1 MKSRIV
7 LVVLLLCT
15 QFAYSQT
22 TRYWVGGATAA
33 FNVATSWSTAGVG
46 GAGNGVPVAGDFLI
60 VDGTDISSAVG
71 LQTGAVIITAV
82 STIALGDFV
91 LQNNADVT
99 LQAAAA
105 RTLTINNA
113 AGTDLVVNTGSTL
126 TVSTNVDFTMAA
138 GATGTI
144 DGVLTIVAGRTF
156 TTSGVATITTVNGT
170 INNTG
175 TVTSTATGLVFSAS
189 GIYNHA
195 QNAGTIPTA
204 TWNATSICNVTGTT
218 ATAPTGL
225 NQTFGDFN
233 FNCNVLTGART
244 ATTGGAM
251 IVQGDFSIAG
261 TSGANTM
268 TIQLGNSNFTVNGTT
283 TINANGIIN
292 DNNGGGTNLFVGLVT
307 VNLNGQW
314 NMPQTCTFR
323 GGLTVNSS
331 TFIAT
336 STYTFN
342 TNDQTLSG
350 TQSFSITNIVCGT
363 VGRTLTNANINGLT
377 IVGTL
382 SGAGNFTN
390 GTPVFQAVLYLSA
403 NADPLST
410 FTGTKDF
417 TSNINTVNYS
427 GAGAQTIGAYN
438 FYNLTASG
446 GGTRTLANGGTIGI
460 SGLFTPSGTYVTT
473 NNTINFNGTGTQDIP
488 TLTAPYY
495 NNIIISGN
503 STKTLIGNVTI
514 GAAGIVNL
522 TSGVLDLANFNL
534 TVSNNA
540 VNAIQ
545 GAFSSTNMIATS
557 GTGYLERNA
566 GATLPQSY
574 PIGAGGYYSPAIIS
588 ALTTTSPTIR
598 IRAIPTALN
607 PSYINKYWDV
617 TIPSG
622 VITNATATFQYDP
635 AELNGALPSISF
647 SPDGGTSWQNPP
659 LTGAPTFGANSFTI
673 TGTSSFAGWWTMGYK
688 TYYSYQT
695 GNWNISST
703 WTSDPSGT
711 LQIGSTLPNNNDKV
725 VILTGRTVTLTGDVS
740 TSNLD
745 VTINDG
751 GYLNLDTR
759 RFSNPLSAL
768 RGQGTLKLASANFPI
783 VTTNTFINAGGGTV
797 EYNVAINLP
806 AAQTV
811 YNNLTI
817 NTVGTVIQVN
827 NITLNGNLY
836 IQNGTYQINDNT
848 NTRRRLIINGN
859 VSVDNGAAISVGTG
873 VTNSTTNP
881 IGINGGA
888 SPFMNY
894 YDQQSHRVVINGD
907 FINNG
912 TVRFTNLTYP
922 LFNAFP
928 PTVLGATSGF
938 ATVYFFGSTDN
949 TLTCN
954 GQTDFYNLVIDKGTD
969 QTYELTINSSSY
981 SNFRLFGANVSPGEN
996 DVINPDLKKAL
1007 WIRTGTLVLTG
1018 FVVIPSLSEGNT
1030 VTAPS
1035 SDFTIPANACLT
1047 IDGQNVV
1054 VLVTA
1059 DDYRDVNVSY
1069 GVAGGSGL
1077 VNGVGQGGYSG
1088 LKVLGKLIVN
1098 DGYLSTRESAGL
1110 LYSNL
1115 NSGQI
1120 FINGGVVDV
1129 KQFDGYAGGLI
1140 SYTQSGGLFTLRG
1153 RLQRTPISYTSVSD
1167 LVNAPLNTT
1176 RANEGSIDAAA
1187 GSFSVNSASNVFAMS
1202 SGTIRIYDA
1211 TAVAGRVF
1219 DILSSASNYNVTGG
1233 TLELASVTGTVTA
1246 DAPAWFISSNAP
1258 VGNLLLNRSS
1268 GSSTSRLNAG
1278 YPLTVLKN
1286 LTIQVG
1292 DLEAN
1297 GQDVSIGGDF
1307 TLQSGTT
1314 YSTGANTTTFNGSG
1328 TQIFNINTGSAL
1340 SLNKFTINKVAGDAL
1355 NFAGSQT
1362 TVNVN
1367 DNFRLVL
1374 GTLNDNGNTINVLKD
1389 VYNSGVHNGTGK
1401 ISFIGTVAQAIDG
1414 NGIFNNIELNNNTAV
1429 TSPVSLVDNITING
1443 VLTFSRDKLF
1453 NIGSYNLKLNASAS
1467 IISGSGSF
1475 LSRYIQTSGNSG
1487 DGGVTKAYSSTTAF
1501 VFPIGAPTLI
1511 PVRAVKYTPA
1521 TIGFSSAP
1529 TTYGSITIIP
1539 VGYEHPS
1546 TTVNGQSLTYFWRIK
1561 SSGFVGI
1568 PANSVTH
1575 TFVYDQLDVVGTES
1589 NYIPSVYNRATYTWN
1604 NGVAANIN
1612 TGTNTISDW
1621 AAPTNSR
1628 AFLDG
1633 DYTAGDACF
1642 GTPTKFY
1649 SIASSAWNLNTTWSY
1664 TSGGAA
1670 VPAGA
1675 VAGVN
1680 FPGPNSVVVI
1690 ENNRTVNLTATQNCA
1705 SLQIQTGS
1713 TLDIYTWTNST
1724 FGMVLNHPSGN
1735 GLFRLTTTVTPVNI
1749 PKVFSFPTNS
1759 DFTDFNNNSGTT
1771 EYYDIDGTSGALYI
1785 LPANVTTYGNLMVTA
1800 RGGDNLVFPN
1810 NALTTIKGNLTCGG
1824 DNPNAWICA
1833 SWNTTNYYGSGVYN
1847 PTIEKTVHVTG
1858 NMNINTGTFIFM
1870 REAVP
1875 QHIVV
1880 DGNVTVGAGAWITLE
1895 PTGTNCPN
1903 SGPVANTFAIGGN
1916 LTNNATSAPYIS
1928 FLNGAFYCDVTFQG
1942 STNASITGTAAA
1954 TTFNRVTVN
1963 KGSSQVTTLTLN
1975 IGGTLSTPVDNWLTL
1990 QNGTFQYMRTNP
2002 NSDFTISQGTAFT
2015 IPSTAG
2021 LYINYSNTG
2030 NRNILIG
2037 NAASNT
2043 NDLFL
2048 NGKLTLVQGNVYV
2061 GPTNG
2066 TTNNN
2071 NDIEYSGG
2079 GASAIEVQGGTLVV
2093 NGQIRRNPSTS
2104 AGILSY
2110 IQSGGT
2116 VVINGNNA
2124 VASNAKLEVLNPGS
2138 VFNMSGA
2145 TSTLTIVRGGGGAS
2159 YGDLYLRPSSSS
2171 VTGGEI
2177 IFSQLPS
2184 VGPVVDVV
2192 QNYSIDANFTLNNL
2206 TITGKIAATARNA
2219 TVSLMVSPLVI
2230 NGILKLTNANSVFTS
2245 NNRNVTIS
2253 GDLNNSGTYN
2263 FGTNNTTFSGGAQS
2277 IIGSSVTN
2285 FYDLTV
2291 SSVSSLTVN
2300 NNFTVNNNLSI
2311 NNGTLTLSNKKLTL
2325 KGNIINNSSY
2335 IDDNTTGG
2343 VSLAGTSLQQI
2354 TGTGAFGR
2362 LELNNGFG
2370 ARLNNDITLQN
2381 DLVLTQGVLDL
2392 NQYLLTLGLTTNI
2405 GGAPFGQSKMIITD
2419 GVASSSGVRKFFN
2432 TTAIPVSFTYP
2443 IGVTGKY
2450 TPALLNI
2457 TANGS
2462 VGYINIKPINSSHP
2476 AVVDPTQVLKYYW
2489 GVASSGISGFAG
2501 SLQLQ
2506 YLASDVQGVE
2516 SNYVAAKLL
2525 TPGTYWSKATPGPLT
2540 DNVDETNHQIDY
2552 TITAGTNDITGDY
2565 TAGINAALPDDV
2577 PSYISNANG
2586 DWTDNTIWDPIG
2598 ASPPCPVGGPNGFNV
2613 VVANIVTANASY
2625 CFAYHTTINGTL
2637 KIVYP
2642 TFGHNLGTIDGNGK
2656 LYLEGGNLPAGDFTS
2671 FLDCA
2676 IGGTLEYS
2684 GSGSYTIIA
2693 SQYNTVP
2700 YLFFTGS
2707 GTRTLPN
2714 KDLTICNR
2722 LVIDG
2727 PILDNNT
2734 NKRKLTILGT
2744 MERLNTGAFLCGSG
2758 VNATVSFAGSALQT
2772 IGGSSLGDFSGAN
2785 GFNNLEINNSS
2796 GLSIGNNGTIQL
2808 SGNLLLT
2815 NGIIN
2820 TSSTNRLYLNGPS
2833 TVTPSGGSSTSFVNG
2848 PLYKFLFSGS
2858 NFIYPIGKGT
2868 QKGHAFTL
2876 TSTAAV
2882 SLFWVAEYFTPN
2894 PTATSLSGVLQ
2905 AANSMEYWSVNNTS
2919 GAYTA
2924 KVKIGWDP
2932 FSDLTPLMTVSGISD
2947 MRVAQYTA
2955 GNWVEQVS
2963 TATGDNNNGDVAT
2976 TNNVNVS
2983 TTPINYTTASVSST
2997 KPRASLNPS
3006 GPVCG
3011 NAGIPVKF
3019 TSFSPINLNYTLDY
3033 TFNGVAQPTVNI
3045 TSLPY
3050 TLPTPSPGTYKLTGF
3065 TYNSG
3070 ANTGVVDPTII
3081 TDYAVPTTSNAGL
3094 DQSLCGFSGYTLA
3107 GNNPNP
3113 YSGLW
3118 STVSGS
3124 GGVIL
3129 TPTAFNSVFNGISG
3143 NTYTLRWTIS
3153 SGTCTSA
3160 DDVIIAFPVA
3170 PQKPSSFISAPTPIC
3185 QGSNG
3190 NIYTVGLQP
3199 GVTYNWTYSGT
3210 GATIVGTGNS
3220 VTLNYNSNAT
3230 SGTLSV
3236 TATNGCGTSLPRS
3249 VSITVSPLPITDI
3262 IYHIPN
3268 NFGL

>member
-15 QFAYSQT
+15 QLVYSQT
-22 TRYWVGGATAA
+22 SRYWVTGGDGNWNSTNNWSASSGGASGASIPNNNTFLAIFDA
-33 FNVATSWSTAGVG
+33 NSGSPSVLINLASFNLQKFW
-46 GAGNGVPVAGDFLI
+46 I
-60 VDGTDISSAVG
+60 TDSQS
-71 LQTGAVIITAV
+71 
-82 STIALGDFV
+82 
-91 LQNNADVT
+91 VT
-99 LQAAAA
+99 LTSSGAA
-105 RTLTINNA
+105 RTITIGDNANNSITGA
-113 AGTDLVVNTGSTL
+113 SVTNADFVVESGSTL
-126 TVSTNVDFTMAA
+126 IIIGESGPRTMTITQNNNANSQ
-138 GATGTI
+138 TIIIGTI
-144 DGVLTIVAGRTF
+144 RVGANGILTKAANPTF
-156 TTSGVATITTVNGT
+156 TFNSGSVYDHNRD
-170 INNTG
+170 
-175 TVTSTATGLVFSAS
+175 
-189 GIYNHA
+189 
-195 QNAGTIPTA
+195 AGNIVIA
-204 TWNATSICNVTGTT
+204 TWNAASTCNITGTI
-218 ATAPTGL
+218 ANPPGGL
-225 NQTFGDFN
+225 NQTFGDLN
-233 FNCNVLTGART
+233 FNCSVLTSPEIATPAGALL
-244 ATTGGAM
+244 
-251 IVQGDFSIAG
+251 VQGNFSIVG

-268 TIQLGNSNFTVNGTT
+268 TLQVAGNNFTVNGTT
-283 TINANGIIN
+283 TINSNGIIT
-292 DNNGGGTNLFVGLVT
+292 DNNAGGTNLFVGLVT

-314 NMPQTCTFR
+314 NIPRPCTFR
-323 GGLTVNSS
+323 GGLTVNST

-342 TNDQTLSG
+342 TNDQTISG
-350 TQSFSITNIVCGT
+350 TQSFSITNVTCGT
-363 VGRTLTNANINGLT
+363 AGRTLTNANINGFT
-377 IVGTL
+377 IAGTL

-390 GTPVFQAVLYLSA
+390 GTPVFQAVLYLSLSGA
-403 NADPLST
+403 GDPMST
-410 FTGTKDF
+410 FTGIKDF
-417 TSNINTVNYS
+417 TSNNNTVSYS

-438 FYNLTASG
+438 FYNLTAGG
-446 GGTRTLANGGTIGI
+446 GGTRTLINGGTIGI
-460 SGLFTPSGTYVTT
+460 SGLFTPIGVYVTT
-473 NNTINFNGTGTQDIP
+473 GNTINFNGTGTQNIP
-488 TLTAPYY
+488 AFTF
-495 NNIIISGN
+495 NNITISGG

-534 TVSNNA
+534 TVNNNT

-574 PIGAGGYYSPAIIS
+574 PIGAGGYYSPATIS
-588 ALTTTSPTIR
+588 ALATTSPTIR
-598 IRAIPTALN
+598 VRAIPTALN
-607 PSYINKYWDV
+607 PSYINKYWAV

-647 SPDGGTSWQNPP
+647 SPDGGVSWQNPP
-659 LTGAPTFGANSFTI
+659 LTGTPTFGANSFTI
-673 TGTSSFAGWWTMGYK
+673 TGTSTIAGWWTMGYK

-725 VILTGRTVTLTGDVS
+725 VILTGRTVTLLGDVS

-759 RFSNPLSAL
+759 SFSNPLSAL
-768 RGQGTLKLASANFPI
+768 RGQGTLKLASANFPT

-797 EYNVAINLP
+797 EYNVATTLP
-806 AAQTV
+806 AAQIV

-817 NTVGTVIQVN
+817 NTAGTVIQVN

-836 IQNGTYQINDNT
+836 IQNGTYQINDGT
-848 NTRRRLIINGN
+848 SARRRLIINGN
-859 VSVDNGAAISVGTG
+859 VTVDNGAAISVGTG

-881 IGINGGA
+881 IGIVGGA

-907 FINNG
+907 FTNNG

-938 ATVYFFGSTDN
+938 ATVYFFGSTN
-949 TLTCN
+949 NALTCN

-981 SNFRLFGANVSPGEN
+981 ANFRLFGANVSPGEN
-996 DVINPDLKKAL
+996 NVINPDLKKAL

-1018 FVVIPSLSEGNT
+1018 FVVIPSLSEGTT

-1047 IDGQNVV
+1047 LDGQNVV

-1059 DDYRDVNVSY
+1059 DDYRDINVSY

-1098 DGYLSTRESAGL
+1098 DGYLSSRESSGL
-1110 LYSNL
+1110 VYSNL
-1115 NSGQI
+1115 TSGQI
-1120 FINGGVVDV
+1120 FINGGAVDA
-1129 KQFDGYAGGLI
+1129 KQFDGVAGGLI
-1140 SYTQSGGLFTLRG
+1140 SYTQTGGLFTLRG
-1153 RLQRTPISYTSVSD
+1153 RLQRTPSSYTSVSD
-1167 LVNAPLNTT
+1167 LVNAPLNTA
-1176 RANEGSIDAAA
+1176 RANEGSIDAAVA
-1187 GSFSVNSASNVFAMS
+1187 SFSINSASNVFAMS
-1202 SGTIRIYDA
+1202 AGTIRIYDA

-1219 DILSSASNYNVTGG
+1219 DVLSSASNYNVTGG

-1286 LTIQVG
+1286 LTVQVG

-1297 GQDVSIGGDF
+1297 GQDVTIGGDF

-1328 TQIFNINTGSAL
+1328 TQTFNINVGSAL
-1340 SLNKFTINKVAGDAL
+1340 SLNKFTINKIVGDVL
-1355 NFAGSQT
+1355 NFAGTQT

-1367 DNFRLVL
+1367 DNCRLVL

-1389 VYNSGVHNGTGK
+1389 VYNSGIHAGTGK
-1401 ISFIGTVAQAIDG
+1401 IAFIGTVAQAIDG
-1414 NGIFNNIELNNNTAV
+1414 NGVFSNIELNNNTAV
-1429 TSPVSLVDNITING
+1429 ASPISLNDNMTVNG

-1453 NIGSYNLKLNASAS
+1453 NIGSYNLKLNATAS
-1467 IISGSGSF
+1467 IVNGGT
-1475 LSRYIQTSGNSG
+1475 LRYIQTSGNSG
-1487 DGGVTKAYSSTTAF
+1487 DGGITKVYSSTTAF

-1511 PVRAVKYTPA
+1511 PVRTVKYTPA

-1529 TTYGSITIIP
+1529 TTYGSVTIIP

-1561 SSGFVGI
+1561 SSGFIGI

-1575 TFVYDQLDVVGTES
+1575 NFVYDQSDVVGTEG

-1612 TGTNTISDW
+1612 TGTNTVSDW

-1724 FGMVLNHPSGN
+1724 FGMVLSHPSGN

-1785 LPANVTTYGNLMVTA
+1785 LPSNVTTYGNLMVTA
-1800 RGGDNLVFPN
+1800 RGGDNLVLPN

-1833 SWNTTNYYGSGVYN
+1833 SWNTTNYYGSAVYN

-1916 LTNNATSAPYIS
+1916 LINNATSAPYIS
-1928 FLNGAFYCDVTFQG
+1928 FLNGTFYCNVTFQG
-1942 STNASITGTAAA
+1942 STNAFITGTGAS
-1954 TTFNRVTVN
+1954 TVFNRVTVN
-1963 KGSSQVTTLTLN
+1963 KGISQATTLTLN
-1975 IGGTLSTPVDNWLTL
+1975 IGGALSTPVDNWLTL
-1990 QNGTFQYMRTNP
+1990 QNGTLQYMRTNP

-2048 NGKLTLVQGNVYV
+2048 NGKLTLIQGKVYV

-2079 GASAIEVQGGTLVV
+2079 GASFIEIQGGTLVV

-2110 IQSGGT
+2110 VQSGGT
-2116 VVINGNNA
+2116 VIVNGNNA
-2124 VASNAKLEVLNPGS
+2124 IASNAKLEVLNLGS

-2145 TSTLTIVRGGGGAS
+2145 TSTLTIVRGGGAS
-2159 YGDLYLRPSSSS
+2159 FGDLYLRPGSSS

-2177 IFSQLPS
+2177 IFTQAPS

-2192 QNYSIDANFTLNNL
+2192 QNYSLDANFTLNNL
-2206 TITGKIAATARNA
+2206 TITGKTAATARNA
-2219 TVSLMVSPLVI
+2219 TASLMVSPLI
-2230 NGILKLTNANSVFTS
+2230 LDGILKLTNANSIFTS

-2263 FGTNNTTFSGGAQS
+2263 FGTNNTTFNGGAQS

-2300 NNFTVNNNLSI
+2300 NSFTVNNNLSI
-2311 NNGTLTLSNKKLTL
+2311 NSGTLTLSNKKLTL

-2335 IDDNTTGG
+2335 TDDNTIGG

-2370 ARLNNDITLQN
+2370 AKLNNDITLQN
-2381 DLVLTQGVLDL
+2381 DLVLTQGILDL
-2392 NQYLLTLGLTTNI
+2392 NQYLLTLGLNTNI
-2405 GGAPFGQSKMIITD
+2405 DGAPFGQSKMIITD

-2476 AVVDPTQVLKYYW
+2476 AVVDPSQVLKYYW
-2489 GVASSGISGFAG
+2489 GIASSGISGFAG

-2506 YLASDVQGVE
+2506 YLASDVLGVE

-2525 TPGTYWSKATPGPLT
+2525 TPGTYWSKATTGPLT
-2540 DNVDETNHQIDY
+2540 DNVDETNHHIDY

-2577 PSYISNANG
+2577 PSYISNADG

-2613 VVANIVTANASY
+2613 VVANTVTANVSY
-2625 CFAYHTTINGTL
+2625 CFAYRTTINGTL
-2637 KIVYP
+2637 KMVYP

-2671 FLDCA
+2671 FLDCS
-2676 IGGTLEYS
+2676 IGGVLEYS

-2693 SQYNTVP
+2693 TQYNTVP

-2727 PILDNNT
+2727 PTLDNNT
-2734 NKRKLTILGT
+2734 NKRRLTILGT

-2758 VNATVSFAGSALQT
+2758 VNATVAFAGSALQT
-2772 IGGSSLGDFSGAN
+2772 IGGALGDFLGAN
-2785 GFNNLEINNSS
+2785 SFNNLEINNSS
-2796 GLSIGNNGTIQL
+2796 GLNIGNNGVIQL

-2848 PLYKFLFSGS
+2848 PLYKYIFSGS
-2858 NFIYPIGKGT
+2858 SFLYPVGKGT
-2868 QKGHAFTL
+2868 QKGHVFTL

-2882 SLFWVAEYFTPN
+2882 SLFWLAEYFTPN
-2894 PTATSLSGVLQ
+2894 PTATSLSGALQ
-2905 AANSMEYWSVNNTS
+2905 AANTMEYWSVSTS

-2947 MRVAQYTA
+2947 MRVAEYNA

-2976 TNNVNVS
+2976 TNNVNIS
-2983 TTPINYTTASVSST
+2983 TTPINYTTASISST

-3019 TSFSPINLNYTLDY
+3019 TSFTPINLDYTLDY

-3185 QGSNG
+3185 QGSTG
-3190 NIYTVGLQP
+3190 NIYTVALQP

-3220 VTLNYNSNAT
+3220 VTLNYDNNAT
-3230 SGTLSV
+3230 SGTLDV

-3249 VSITVSPLPITDI
+3249 VSVTVSPLPITDI

>member
-1 MKSRIV
+1 MKLRIV
-7 LVVLLLCT
+7 LGVLLLCT
-15 QFAYSQT
+15 QLAYSQT
-22 TRYWVGGATAA
+22 NRYWVTGGDGNWNSTNNWSASSGGASGASIPNNNTFLAIFDA
-33 FNVATSWSTAGVG
+33 NSGDPSVLINLASFNLQKFW
-46 GAGNGVPVAGDFLI
+46 I
-60 VDGTDISSAVG
+60 TDSQS
-71 LQTGAVIITAV
+71 
-82 STIALGDFV
+82 
-91 LQNNADVT
+91 VT
-99 LQAAAA
+99 LTSSGAA
-105 RTLTINNA
+105 RTITIGDNANNSITGA
-113 AGTDLVVNTGSTL
+113 SVTNADFVVESGSTL
-126 TVSTNVDFTMAA
+126 TIIGESGPRTMTITQNNNANSQA
-138 GATGTI
+138 IIIGTVQVGAN
-144 DGVLTIVAGRTF
+144 GVLTKAANPSFTF
-156 TTSGVATITTVNGT
+156 NSGA
-170 INNTG
+170 
-175 TVTSTATGLVFSAS
+175 
-189 GIYNHA
+189 IYNH
-195 QNAGTIPTA
+195 NRDAGNIVTA
-204 TWNATSICNVTGTT
+204 TWNAASTCNITGTT
-218 ATAPTGL
+218 ANPPGGL
-225 NQTFGDFN
+225 NQTFGDLN
-233 FNCNVLTGART
+233 FNCSALTSPEIATPAGALL
-244 ATTGGAM
+244 
-251 IVQGDFSIAG
+251 VQGNFSIMG
-261 TSGANTM
+261 TSAVNTM
-268 TIQLGNSNFTVNGTT
+268 SVDFGGNNFTVNGTT
-283 TINANGIIN
+283 TINANGRLT
-292 DNNGGGTNLFVGLVT
+292 DGNNGGANLFVGLVT

-314 NMPQTCTFR
+314 NIPRPCTFR
-323 GGLTVNSS
+323 GGLTVNST

-336 STYTFN
+336 STYTFD
-342 TNDQTLSG
+342 TNDQTISG
-350 TQSFSITNIVCGT
+350 AQSFSITNVVCGT
-363 VGRTLTNANINGLT
+363 AGRTLTNANINGLT
-377 IVGTL
+377 IAGTL

-390 GTPVFQAVLYLSA
+390 GTPVFQAVLYLTA
-403 NADPLST
+403 NADPIST
-410 FTGTKDF
+410 LVGTEDF
-417 TSNINTVNYS
+417 TSNNNTVSYS

-438 FYNLTASG
+438 FYNLTAGG
-446 GGTRTLANGGTIGI
+446 GGTRTLVNGGTIGI
-460 SGLFTPSGTYVTT
+460 SGLFTPMGTYVTT
-473 NNTINFNGTGTQDIP
+473 GNTINFNGTGTQNIP
-488 TLTAPYY
+488 AFTY
-495 NNIIISGN
+495 NNITISGS
-503 STKTLIGNVTI
+503 STKTLIGNVI
-514 GAAGIVNL
+514 VGATGIINL
-522 TSGVLDLANFNL
+522 TAGVLDLSNFNL
-534 TVSNNA
+534 TVNNNA

-574 PIGAGGYYSPAIIS
+574 PIGAGGYYSPATIS

-598 IRAIPTALN
+598 VRAIPTALN
-607 PSYINKYWDV
+607 PSYINKYWAV

-622 VITNATATFQYDP
+622 AITNATATFQYDP

-647 SPDGGTSWQNPP
+647 SPDGGVSWQNPP

-673 TGTSSFAGWWTMGYK
+673 TGTSTIAGWWTMGYK

-711 LQIGSTLPNNNDKV
+711 LQIGSTLPSNNDKV
-725 VILTGRTVTLTGDVS
+725 VILSGRTVTLTGDVS

-759 RFSNPLSAL
+759 SFSNPLSAL
-768 RGQGTLKLASANFPI
+768 RGQGTLKLASANFPT

-806 AAQTV
+806 VAQIV

-836 IQNGTYQINDNT
+836 IQNGTYQINDNS
-848 NTRRRLIINGN
+848 NTRRRLIISGN
-859 VSVDNGAAISVGTG
+859 VTVDNGAAISVGTG
-873 VTNSTTNP
+873 VTNTTTNP
-881 IGINGGA
+881 IGIAGGT

-894 YDQQSHRVVINGD
+894 YDQQSHRVVVNGD
-907 FINNG
+907 FTNNG

-938 ATVYFFGSTDN
+938 ATVYFFGATDN
-949 TLTCN
+949 ALTCN

-969 QTYELTINSSSY
+969 QTYELTINSSAY
-981 SNFRLFGANVSPGEN
+981 TNFRLFGANVCVDEN
-996 DVINPDLKKAL
+996 YVINPDSRKAL
-1007 WIRTGTLVLTG
+1007 WIRTGTLILTG
-1018 FVVIPSLSEGNT
+1018 FVVIPSLTEGT
-1030 VTAPS
+1030 TGGLGVPT

-1059 DDYRDVNVSY
+1059 DDYRDINVSY

-1098 DGYLSTRESAGL
+1098 DGYLSTRESSGL
-1110 LYSNL
+1110 IYSNL
-1115 NSGQI
+1115 TSGQI
-1120 FINGGVVDV
+1120 FVNGGTLDA
-1129 KQFDGYAGGLI
+1129 KQFDGAAGGLI
-1140 SYTQSGGLFTLRG
+1140 SYTQAGGLFTLRG
-1153 RLQRTPISYTSVSD
+1153 RLQRTPSSYIAVSD
-1167 LVNAPLNTT
+1167 LVNAPLNTA

-1202 SGTIRIYDA
+1202 AGTIRIYDA

-1219 DILSSASNYNVTGG
+1219 DVLSSASNYNVTGG

-1258 VGNLLLNRSS
+1258 VGNLLLDRSS

-1286 LTIQVG
+1286 LTVQVG

-1297 GQDVSIGGDF
+1297 GQDVNIGGDF

-1314 YSTGANTTTFNGSG
+1314 YSTGANTTMFNGSG
-1328 TQIFNINTGSAL
+1328 TQTFTINTGIPL
-1340 SLNKFTINKVAGDAL
+1340 TLNKLTINKVAGEVL

-1389 VYNSGVHNGTGK
+1389 VYNSGVQNGTGK
-1401 ISFIGTVAQAIDG
+1401 IALIGTVTQVIDG
-1414 NGIFNNIELNNNTAV
+1414 NGVFSNIELNNNTAV
-1429 TSPVSLVDNITING
+1429 ASPISLIDNITING

-1453 NIGSYNLKLNASAS
+1453 NICTYNLKLNASAS
-1467 IISGSGSF
+1467 IVSGSGSF
-1475 LSRYIQTSGNSG
+1475 LNRYIQTSGNSG
-1487 DGGVTKAYSSTTAF
+1487 DGGVTKVYSSTTAF

-1561 SSGFVGI
+1561 SSGFAGI
-1568 PANSVTH
+1568 PANSVIH
-1575 TFVYDQLDVVGTES
+1575 TFVYDQSDVVGTEG
-1589 NYIPSVYNRATYTWN
+1589 NYIPSVYNRSTYTWN
-1604 NGVAANIN
+1604 SGVVANIN

-1621 AAPTNSR
+1621 TAPTNSM

-1642 GTPTKFY
+1642 GTPQIYY
-1649 SIASSAWNLNTTWSY
+1649 SLASGFWSALATWTFNSSH
-1664 TSGGAA
+1664 TGAQA
-1670 VPAGA
+1670 GSVPGA
-1675 VAGVN
+1675 NDIVIIGNNHTVSFDTPANYLVN
-1680 FPGPNSVVVI
+1680 PDTDPHS
-1690 ENNRTVNLTATQNCA
+1690 CA
-1705 SLQIQTGS
+1705 SLQIEVGA
-1713 TLDIYTWTNST
+1713 TLDTRYNPSSN
-1724 FGMVLNHPSGN
+1724 FGMVLSSSSGN
-1735 GLFRLTTTVTPVNI
+1735 GTFRVAASQTTGST
-1749 PKVFSFPTNS
+1749 FAFPLG
-1759 DFTDFNNNSGTT
+1759 DFTDFNINLGTT
-1771 EYYDIDGTSGALYI
+1771 ELYSTNPAAGTTYWLPNGI
-1785 LPANVTTYGNLMVTA
+1785 LTYGNLILSPL
-1800 RGGDNLVFPN
+1800 GGSNIIFPN
-1810 NALTTIKGNLTCGG
+1810 NNLTIYGNLITRGQNADSWFCPTWNVNYPTAPAVRIAKTITVNGDLDIQGG
-1824 DNPNAWICA
+1824 ALIWYGNAAITQNFVVYGDVKVAPNSAIQVW
-1833 SWNTTNYYGSGVYN
+1833 
-1847 PTIEKTVHVTG
+1847 
-1858 NMNINTGTFIFM
+1858 
-1870 REAVP
+1870 
-1875 QHIVV
+1875 
-1880 DGNVTVGAGAWITLE
+1880 AGATSQNL
-1895 PTGTNCPN
+1895 
-1903 SGPVANTFAIGGN
+1903 SIGGN
-1916 LTNNATSAPYIS
+1916 LINNTVGTIAGGTTTSRQCNFTLLP
-1928 FLNGAFYCDVTFQG
+1928 VTFFG
-1942 STNASITGTAAA
+1942 NNSTSISNTLNNPVTV
-1954 TTFNRVTVN
+1954 FQSLTVN
-1963 KGSSQVTTLTLN
+1963 KGTSQVTTLTLD
-1975 IGGTLSTPVDNWLTL
+1975 IGGTLTTPTDNWLFL

-2002 NSDFTISQGTAFT
+2002 NADFTISQGTAFT

-2021 LYINYSNTG
+2021 LYLDYSNTG

-2048 NGKLTLVQGNVYV
+2048 NGKLTLIQGNVYV

-2079 GASAIEVQGGTLVV
+2079 GASSIEIQGGTLVV
-2093 NGQIRRNPSTS
+2093 NGQIRRSPSTS

-2110 IQSGGT
+2110 IQSGGI

-2124 VASNAKLEVLNPGS
+2124 IASNAKLEVLNPGS

-2159 YGDLYLRPSSSS
+2159 YGDLYLRPGSSS

-2206 TITGKIAATARNA
+2206 TVTGKTAATARNA
-2219 TVSLMVSPLVI
+2219 TVSLMVSPLVLD
-2230 NGILKLTNANSVFTS
+2230 GILKLTNANSIFTS
-2245 NNRNVTIS
+2245 NSRNVTIK
-2253 GDLNNSGTYN
+2253 GDFNNNGTYN
-2263 FGTNNTTFSGGAQS
+2263 FGTNNTTFNGGAQS

-2291 SSVSSLTVN
+2291 SSVSSLTIN
-2300 NNFTVNNNLSI
+2300 NSFTVNNNLSI
-2311 NNGTLTLSNKKLTL
+2311 NSGTLTLSNKKLTL
-2325 KGNIINNSSY
+2325 KGNIVNNSSY
-2335 IDDNTTGG
+2335 TDDNTIGG

-2370 ARLNNDITLQN
+2370 ARINNDISLQN
-2381 DLVLTQGVLDL
+2381 DLVLTQGVFDL
-2392 NQYLLTLGLTTNI
+2392 NQYLLTLGLNTNI

-2419 GVASSSGVRKFFN
+2419 GVASSSGIRKFFN

-2462 VGYINIKPINSSHP
+2462 VGYINIKPINSNHP

-2489 GVASSGISGFAG
+2489 GIASSGISGFAS

-2540 DNVDETNHQIDY
+2540 DNVDEINHHIDY
-2552 TITAGTNDITGDY
+2552 TIPAGTNDITGDY

-2637 KIVYP
+2637 KMVYP

-2676 IGGTLEYS
+2676 IGGTLEYA

-2758 VNATVSFAGSALQT
+2758 ANATVTFAGSALQT
-2772 IGGSSLGDFSGAN
+2772 LGGSALGDFNGAN

-2796 GLSIGNNGTIQL
+2796 GLNIGNNGVIQL

-2848 PLYKFLFSGS
+2848 SLYKYIFSGS
-2858 NFIYPIGKGT
+2858 SFLYPVGKGT

-2882 SLFWVAEYFTPN
+2882 SLFWLAEYFTPN
-2894 PTATSLSGVLQ
+2894 PTATSLSGALQ
-2905 AANSMEYWSVNNTS
+2905 AANTMEYWSVNNTS

-2947 MRVAQYTA
+2947 MRVAEYNA

-2976 TNNVNVS
+2976 TNNVNIS
-2983 TTPINYTTASVSST
+2983 TTPINYTTASISST

-3019 TSFSPINLNYTLDY
+3019 TSFSPINLDYTLDY
-3033 TFNGVAQPTVNI
+3033 TFNGAAQPTVNI

-3070 ANTGVVDPTII
+3070 ANTGVVDPTIV

-3170 PQKPSSFISAPTPIC
+3170 PQRPSSFISAPTPIC
-3185 QGSNG
+3185 QGSSG

-3220 VTLNYNSNAT
+3220 VTLNYDNNAT
-3230 SGTLSV
+3230 NGTLSV